1 VNLLKENVVLAI
13 DRAGFVP
20 ADGETHQGIFDPAFL
35 SQVGIPVYSPSN
47 YAELRHWLPILLS
60 DEMQG
65 PRKSGIPAVVRAQH
79 WRSLA
84 VPAENMT
91 GSIPPLM
98 PRL

>member
-1 VNLLKENVVLAI
+1 MPSTG
-13 DRAGFVP
+13 AGFVP

-65 PRKSGIPAVVRAQH
+65 PGQSGIPAVVRAQH

-84 VPAENMT
+84 VPAGNMT